1 MHHYYSA
8 IGQITEKSAVFLII
22 LICQFDI
29 LNDRPF
35 YMTDKTR
42 KVFVSGCFDML
53 HSGHVA
59 FLKEASEYGDVHV
72 GLGSDKTIR
81 ELKGRDTVNPE
92 DERLYMLSALSCI
105 HRVRI
110 NRGSGLLD
118 FLPDIK
124 ELKPDVFIVNEDGH
138 SPDKEQICKELGI
151 EYKVLHRIPHA
162 NLPPR
167 STTSLRTVKPMP
179 YRIDLAGT
187 WIDQPYVS
195 KYYPGWAIT
204 ASIEPTIEF
213 NERSGMATSTRKKAI
228 ELWNGNLPMEH
239 PEKLAKTL
247 FRYDNDPGTKEVSGS
262 QDSIGITMPGIN
274 RFYYEKGEYWPEKFE
289 TISDPEIISWLE
301 RRLSMLTLWPRPEN
315 FNVLKNTCINTENVK
330 KLTTAA
336 ERAWEGLLEM
346 DIQKFSKGFK
356 DSFES
361 QIRMFPDMLNERIE
375 KVIEKYR
382 KEALAWKLSG
392 AGGGGYLIFVSE
404 KLIPGSF
411 RIKVRMKELWL

>member
-1 MHHYYSA
+1 
-8 IGQITEKSAVFLII
+8 
-22 LICQFDI
+22 
-29 LNDRPF
+29 
-35 YMTDKTR
+35 MTDTKK

-59 FLKEASEYGDVHV
+59 FLKEAAGFGDVHV

-92 DERLYMLSALSCI
+92 DERLYMLSALSCV
-105 HRVRI
+105 HKVTV

-118 FLPDIK
+118 FLPDLR
-124 ELKPDVFIVNEDGH
+124 EFKPDVFIVNEDGH
-138 SPDKEQICKELGI
+138 SPDKEQICKEMGI

-162 NLPPR
+162 NLPAR

-195 KYYPGWAIT
+195 EFYPGWAIT

-274 RFYYEKGEYWPEKFE
+274 RFYYKKGEYWPAKFE
-289 TISDPEIISWLE
+289 TISDPEIIRWLE
-301 RRLSMLTLWPRPEN
+301 KRISMLTLWPRPED
-315 FNVLKNTCINTENVK
+315 FNVLKNTHINTENVK

-336 ERAWEGLLEM
+336 EKAWEGLQEM
-346 DIQKFSKGFK
+346 NMKKFSEGFRN
-356 DSFES
+356 SFES
-361 QIRMFPDMLNERIE
+361 QVRMFPDMLNDRIE
-375 KVIEKYR
+375 KVIEKYS

-411 RIKVRMKELWL
+411 RIKIRMKELWL